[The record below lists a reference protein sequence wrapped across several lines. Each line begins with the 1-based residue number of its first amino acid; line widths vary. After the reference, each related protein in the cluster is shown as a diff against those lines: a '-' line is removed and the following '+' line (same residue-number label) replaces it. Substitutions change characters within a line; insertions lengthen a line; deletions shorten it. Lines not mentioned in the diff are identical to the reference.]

1 MVAIMAVDSVQ
12 VVAVSLVGSEVG
24 IVAVILVS
32 FVEVVMISLVV
43 GSV

>member
-12 VVAVSLVGSEVG
+12 VVAVALVGSEVG